1 MKNPDLLT
9 ESYFYELDPKRIADR
24 PVEGRHNSKLLVYN
38 QATDTITH
46 THFNQI
52 SEFLKEDDLLV
63 LNESKVFPC
72 RLTGTKPT
80 GGAIELFI
88 LSLIPEGIFYPVM
101 IKSNS
106 KKKLGDTFVFDELE
120 ATVEDRSN
128 EGDFLVSFNLSHDEL
143 LNFLEAKAQ
152 IPIPPYIRGGVAD
165 AQDKADYQTVYAKN
179 TGSVAAPTAGLHFTE
194 KVFDSLNS
202 KGIKKAFVN
211 LHVGAGTFKP
221 VNAENIKDH
230 QMHKEYFDISD
241 DQLDL
246 INKHKNKI
254 AVGTTSLRVL
264 ESCFENERIVLPN
277 DKATSIFLH
286 PGVEV
291 KSISGLITN
300 FHLPK
305 STLIMLV
312 ASLLG
317 REKTLSLYAEAIKND
332 YRFFSYGD
340 AMLILR
346 DNYVG

>member
-9 ESYFYELDPKRIADR
+9 ESYNYELDPKRIADR
-24 PVEGRHNSKLLVYN
+24 PIEGRHHSKLLVYD
-38 QATDTITH
+38 QRTDTVTH
-46 THFNQI
+46 THFHKI
-52 SEFLKEDDLLV
+52 ADFLNKDDLLV

-88 LSLIPEGIFYPVM
+88 LSLIPENGFYPAM

-106 KKKLGDTFVFDELE
+106 KKKVGDEFVFDELT
-120 ATVEDRSN
+120 ATVEDRSA
-128 EGDFLVSFNLSHDEL
+128 EGDFLVSFNLNHDKL
-143 LNFLEAKAQ
+143 LDFLEAKAQ

-165 AQDKADYQTVYAKN
+165 EKDKSDYQTVYAKN
-179 TGSVAAPTAGLHFTE
+179 VGSVAAPTAGLHFTE
-194 KVFDSLNS
+194 DVFETLKN
-202 KGIKKAFVN
+202 KGIEKAFVN

-221 VNAENIKDH
+221 VNAENITDH
-230 QMHKEYFDISD
+230 HMHKEYFDIAD
-241 DQLDL
+241 DQLEV
-246 INKHKNKI
+246 INQHKNKI

-264 ESCFENERIVLPN
+264 ESCYRDGKVVLPE

-286 PGVEV
+286 PGVDV
-291 KSISGLITN
+291 QSISGIITN

-317 REKTLSLYAEAIKND
+317 REKTLSLYQEAIEND

-340 AMLILR
+340 AMLIIR
-346 DNYVG
+346 DNYVR